1 MKYQLLTIAT
11 AFAMITAAP
20 AAAEESTSLG
30 KAGILK
36 GADFHQQ
43 VNEAIAVHK
52 GGEEGKGDKDKKGS
66 KEDRADKD
74 DKDDKDEKCDKQ
86 CQKNRN
92 KSSKDSKDKSSKDS
106 KDKSSKDSYSSS
118 SSSSTGGSGSSSTS
132 SSSSSSG
139 DDKKDRKKTRKYSS
153 DDRITKDM
161 CDEEDIKSA
170 DKLLCTLIWNETCD
184 PEMIKQKRGGEK
196 KDDEDYCEWLG
207 FGDDAP
213 DYLIP
218 APPASEMVGRKF
230 IRG

>member
-106 KDKSSKDSYSSS
+106 YSSS

-196 KDDEDYCEWLG
+196 KDDEDDCEWLG

>member
-1 MKYQLLTIAT
+1 MRYQLLTIAT
-11 AFAMITAAP
+11 VFAMITAAP

-106 KDKSSKDSYSSS
+106 YSSS
-118 SSSSTGGSGSSSTS
+118 SSGSSSTS

-196 KDDEDYCEWLG
+196 KDDEDVSVY
-207 FGDDAP
+207 
-213 DYLIP
+213 
-218 APPASEMVGRKF
+218 
-230 IRG
+230 